1 MAKPKDESFHSWKQT
16 LTEVVD
22 NWNRH
27 GASAQSAALAFYTI
41 FSLAPVLVVVIA
53 LAGAFF
59 GEEAVRGQ
67 IFSEF
72 EGMMGPQAALLVQ
85 EVLKSAA
92 RPESGRF
99 ATALGIG
106 TLLFGATAV
115 FVQLQDALNRV
126 WGVAPKPG
134 AVFTTLLRK
143 RLLSFAVLLSV
154 GFLLIVSLVLSA
166 ALTALSSRLEAL
178 LHLQFGL
185 LQLMNFLI
193 SLFVITL
200 LFALIYRLLPD
211 VRLAGRDVLLG
222 ALATSLLF
230 VIGKTAIGHYL
241 GAPGAPPA
249 PAAAVRPRQDGD
261 RPLPRTHERRLRL
274 RRGGLAGDRAPLGL
288 LLLPDLLLRR
298 RAHLGPFPGAPRQ
311 PGASRGRRH
320 ARAGGA
326 PPRPRPR
333 AGAPAGGP
341 PPAAP

>member
-1 MAKPKDESFHSWKQT
+1 MAQPKNEHFHSWKKT
-16 LTEVVD
+16 LTEVAG
-22 NWNRH
+22 NWSRH

-41 FSLAPVLVVVIA
+41 FSLAPILVVVIA
-53 LAGAFF
+53 LAGAIF

-72 EGMMGPQAALLVQ
+72 EGMMGPQAALLIQ

-92 RPESGRF
+92 RPESGRI
-99 ATALGIG
+99 ATVLGLG

-166 ALTALSSRLEAL
+166 ALSALSSRLEAL

-230 VIGKTAIGHYL
+230 VLGKTAIGYYL
-241 GAPGAPPA
+241 GRTSVASAYGAAGSLVVVLLWVYYSSLIFFFGAELTWVHSKVHRDSQAPPEEGA
-249 PAAAVRPRQDGD
+249 MQVP
-261 RPLPRTHERRLRL
+261 EE
-274 RRGGLAGDRAPLGL
+274 LAGASAPT
-288 LLLPDLLLRR
+288 PE
-298 RAHLGPFPGAPRQ
+298 AVEAVEKV
-311 PGASRGRRH
+311 SRWKTWRKH
-320 ARAGGA
+320 S
-326 PPRPRPR
+326 
-333 AGAPAGGP
+333 
-341 PPAAP
+341 

>member
-1 MAKPKDESFHSWKQT
+1 MAKLKDEHFHTWKRT
-16 LTEVVD
+16 LTEVVE

-27 GASAQSAALAFYTI
+27 GASSQSAALAFYTI
-41 FSLAPVLVVVIA
+41 FSLAPVLVVIIA

-67 IFSEF
+67 IFAEF

-92 RPESGRF
+92 RPESGRI
-99 ATALGIG
+99 ATLLGIG

-154 GFLLIVSLVLSA
+154 GFLLVVSLVLSA
-166 ALTALSSRLEAL
+166 ALSALSSRLEAI

-230 VIGKTAIGHYL
+230 VLGKTAIGYYL
-241 GAPGAPPA
+241 GRTSVASAYGAAGSLVIVLLWVYYSSLIFFFGAELTWVHSRVHRDSQAPPEEGA
-249 PAAAVRPRQDGD
+249 MHVP
-261 RPLPRTHERRLRL
+261 EE
-274 RRGGLAGDRAPLGL
+274 LAGASAPTPEALEKVSKEKG
-288 LLLPDLLLRR
+288 
-298 RAHLGPFPGAPRQ
+298 
-311 PGASRGRRH
+311 SRWRTWRMH
-320 ARAGGA
+320 S
-326 PPRPRPR
+326 
-333 AGAPAGGP
+333 
-341 PPAAP
+341 

>member
-1 MAKPKDESFHSWKQT
+1 MAKIKGEQFHSWKQT
-16 LTEVVD
+16 MAEVVE
-22 NWNRH
+22 NWTRH
-27 GASAQSAALAFYTI
+27 GASSQSAALAFYTI

-92 RPESGRF
+92 RPESGRI
-99 ATALGIG
+99 ATVLGLG

-166 ALTALSSRLEAL
+166 ALSALSSRLEAL

-230 VIGKTAIGHYL
+230 VLGKTAIGYYL
-241 GAPGAPPA
+241 GRTSVASAYGAAGSLVVVLLWVYYSSLIFFFGAELTWVHSKVHRDSQAPPEEGA
-249 PAAAVRPRQDGD
+249 MHVP
-261 RPLPRTHERRLRL
+261 EE
-274 RRGGLAGDRAPLGL
+274 LAGASAPTPEALEKV
-288 LLLPDLLLRR
+288 
-298 RAHLGPFPGAPRQ
+298 
-311 PGASRGRRH
+311 SRWKMWRKH
-320 ARAGGA
+320 S
-326 PPRPRPR
+326 
-333 AGAPAGGP
+333 
-341 PPAAP
+341 